1 MNATLDNERTRK
13 LCIDLLHA
21 DSEEEVVNIL
31 RDAGYWDNPG
41 VWRDYGDLEGNFAT
55 IGNQQSRPE
64 AALVEKIVN
73 SVDARLMNA
82 CLEVGIDPVS
92 SQAPTNIWAAVDK
105 FFPGSGGSLRD
116 WASAA
121 RRAEAANI
129 TLAATGQKRRPCIT
143 IADRGEGQTP
153 AKVPETF
160 MSLNRSNKLRIP
172 FVQGKFNMGGTGALK
187 FCGEHRFQLV
197 ITKRNPSLLTAGEK
211 TDPDA
216 SCWAVTVTRRQRPQE
231 GAGQV
236 RNSVFTYLAPVDADE
251 NPCRGSVLRFS
262 TKSLPLMP
270 EYNEPYKR
278 EIEYGSAVKLYN
290 YDMKGFTSHILMP
303 DGLLYRLEA
312 LLPEIALPVNLHECR
327 RDFKGGKE
335 KSFVTP
341 LAGLTVRLEE
351 GKGGNVEGGFPDSVP
366 FHVRGERMVA
376 KIYAFKDGRA
386 STYTTNE
393 SVIFSI
399 NGQTHAV
406 LPRSLFTRN
415 KIRLGRL
422 ADSLL
427 VMVDCS
433 EISVDAREDLFMNS
447 RDRLSQ
453 HELRKDIEA
462 EIEEI
467 LGKHPKLRQ
476 LANARTE
483 QEIGKRLADSK
494 PLEQVLNSIFKS
506 SPTLAALFREGKRLG
521 NPFNRKAGEQQDGE
535 NGKGGGGKGEHGPGE
550 EPFVGKKHPTYFRFY
565 QKKDGDMLE
574 RNCEFGR
581 RCRVTLETDVENEYF
596 RRTSNPGWYDME
608 VVETTGGKH
617 EEGLN
622 PQNSMILHDG
632 LAHWSIVLPED
643 MEIGETITLQLTVS
657 DDTLND
663 PFTNILRLTVGP
675 QSEHPA
681 GTGGKRRSSTSG
693 GGGEQPIGI
702 EMPHVISVKQD
713 EWPMHKFDKTS
724 ACRIV
729 QESDGSYTFY
739 INIDNLY
746 LRHEMKYSKDDPL
759 LLEAKFKYGNVLV
772 ALAMIQDDREIRS
785 QPNASTEQADAG
797 GNGDVPIGSRILDTT
812 RALGP
817 FMIPMINYLGSLSR
831 EDVAIAATAGDDE

>member
-1 MNATLDNERTRK
+1 MSGTLQNEQTRE
-13 LCIDLLHA
+13 LCTDLLHA
-21 DSEEEVVNIL
+21 DSEEKVIAIL
-31 RDAGYWDNPG
+31 KHAGYWDDPRA
-41 VWRDYGDLEGNFAT
+41 WRNYGDLEGNFAT

-82 CLEVGIDPVS
+82 CLEAGIDPVS
-92 SQAPTNIWAAVDK
+92 SQAPKNIWAAVDK

-121 RRAEAANI
+121 RRAEATNI

-143 IADRGEGQTP
+143 IADIGEGQTP

-197 ITKRNPSLLTAGEK
+197 ITKRNPSILTMDERADK
-211 TDPDA
+211 DA
-216 SCWAVTVTRRQRPQE
+216 SCWSVTITRRQRPQE

-236 RNSVFTYLAPVDADE
+236 RNSVFTYLAPVGADE
-251 NPCRGSVLRFS
+251 NPCRGAVLRFDA
-262 TKSLPLMP
+262 KSLPLMP
-270 EYNEPYKR
+270 EYNKPYSR
-278 EIEYGSAVKLYN
+278 EIDYGSAIKLYN
-290 YDMKGFTSHILMP
+290 YDMKGFTSHILMK

-327 RDFKGGKE
+327 DFAGVKE

-351 GKGGNVEGGFPDSVP
+351 GKGGNVEDGFPDSVP
-366 FHVRGERMVA
+366 FRVRGERMVA
-376 KIYAFKDGRA
+376 KIYAFKEGRA

-399 NGQTHAV
+399 NGQTHGV
-406 LPRSLFTRN
+406 LPRSLFGRN
-415 KIRLGRL
+415 KVKLGRL
-422 ADSLL
+422 SDSLL

-467 LGKHPKLRQ
+467 LSKHPNLKQ
-476 LANARTE
+476 LANARAQ
-483 QEIGKRLADSK
+483 QEIGNRLADSK
-494 PLEQVLNSIFKS
+494 PLEQVLNSILKS
-506 SPTLAALFREGKRLG
+506 SPTLAALFREGQRLG
-521 NPFNRKAGEQQDGE
+521 NPFNSKPGELQGGKNGTGTGE
-535 NGKGGGGKGEHGPGE
+535 KGGHGPGE
-550 EPFVGKKHPTYFRFY
+550 EPFVGKQHPTYFRFY
-565 QKKDGDMLE
+565 QKKDGDVLE

-596 RRTSNPGWYDME
+596 KRTSNPGWYDVE
-608 VVETTGGKH
+608 VLETTGGKH

-622 PQNSMILHDG
+622 PQNSLILHDG
-632 LAHWSIVLPED
+632 LAHWSIELPE
-643 MEIGETITLQLTVS
+643 EIEVGETITLQLTVS

-675 QSEHPA
+675 QSEHS
-681 GTGGKRRSSTSG
+681 GGKGGKRRSSTSG
-693 GGGEQPIGI
+693 GGGKQPVGI
-702 EMPHVISVKQD
+702 EMPNVIPVKQD
-713 EWPMHKFDKTS
+713 EWPRYGFDKTS
-724 ACRIV
+724 ACKIV

-746 LRHEMKYSKDDPL
+746 LRHEMKYSRDDPL
-759 LLEAKFKYGNVLV
+759 LMEAKFKYGNVLV
-772 ALAMIQDDREIRS
+772 ALALIQDDRER
-785 QPNASTEQADAG
+785 QKRPNASAQQPDGTSSEDI
-797 GNGDVPIGSRILDTT
+797 PIASRVLDTT

-817 FMIPMINYLGSLSR
+817 FMVPMINYLGSLSR
-831 EDVAIAATAGDDE
+831 DDVAVAATAGDEE

>member
-1 MNATLDNERTRK
+1 M
-13 LCIDLLHA
+13 DLLHA
-21 DSEEEVVNIL
+21 DSEEEVIGIL
-31 RDAGYWDNPG
+31 KDAGYWDNPST
-41 VWRDYGDLEGNFAT
+41 WRDYGDVEGNFAT

-82 CLEVGIDPVS
+82 CLEAHIDQLS
-92 SQAPTNIWAAVDK
+92 GAAPANIWAAVGE

-121 RRAEAANI
+121 RRAEARNI

-153 AKVPETF
+153 ARVPDTF

-187 FCGEHRFQLV
+187 FCGERRFQLV
-197 ITKRNPSLLTAGEK
+197 ITRRNPAILSASDRIDEH
-211 TDPDA
+211 A
-216 SCWAVTVTRRQRPQE
+216 SCWSVTVTRRQRPQE

-236 RNSVFTYLAPVDADE
+236 RNSVFTYLAPVGAE
-251 NPCRGSVLRFS
+251 ESPYKGGVLRFS
-262 TKSLPLMP
+262 AKSLPLMP
-270 EYNEPYKR
+270 EYNDPYKR
-278 EIEYGSAVKLYN
+278 EIEYGSAIKLYN
-290 YDMKGFTSHILMP
+290 YDMKGFTSHILMK

-327 RDFKGGKE
+327 NFSGDRE

-351 GKGGNVEGGFPDSVP
+351 GKGGNVEDGFPDSVP
-366 FHVRGERMVA
+366 FRVRGERMVA
-376 KIYAFKDGRA
+376 KIYAFKERKA

-393 SVIFSI
+393 GVIFSI
-399 NGQTHAV
+399 NGQTHGI
-406 LPRSLFTRN
+406 LPKSLFSRS
-415 KIRLGRL
+415 KVRLGRL
-422 ADSLL
+422 SDSLL

-467 LGKHPKLRQ
+467 LSKHVKLKQ

-494 PLEQVLNSIFKS
+494 PLEQVLRSLLKS
-506 SPTLAALFREGKRLG
+506 SPTLASLFREGKRIG
-521 NPFNRKAGEQQDGE
+521 NPFNRKPGDQQGGRNGEGR
-535 NGKGGGGKGEHGPGE
+535 GKGGPTPGE
-550 EPFVGKKHPTYFRFY
+550 EAFVGKKLPTFFRFY
-565 QKKDGDMLE
+565 QKKSGETLE

-581 RCRVTLETDVENEYF
+581 RCRLKLETDVENEYF
-596 RRTSNPGWYDME
+596 ARSSNRGWYE
-608 VVETTGGKH
+608 VETIETTGGRH
-617 EEGLN
+617 EGLN
-622 PQNSMILHDG
+622 PQNSMLLHDG
-632 LAHWSIVLPED
+632 VAHWSIVLPED
-643 MEIGETITLQLTVS
+643 VEVGETITLQLTVS

-663 PFTNILRLTVGP
+663 PFTNVVRLAVGP
-675 QSEHPA
+675 QVERP
-681 GTGGKRRSSTSG
+681 GGPGGKRRSSSSG
-693 GGGEQPIGI
+693 GGGEQPAGI
-702 EMPHVISVKQD
+702 EMPRVILVKED
-713 EWPMHKFDKTS
+713 DWPKHEFDKIS
-724 ACRIV
+724 ACKIM
-729 QESDGSYTFY
+729 QENDGSYTFY

-772 ALAMIQDDREIRS
+772 ALAMIQDHQEFWNRRNAAAE
-785 QPNASTEQADAG
+785 QPGTPS
-797 GNGDVPIGSRILDTT
+797 NGDVPVESRVFDTT
-812 RALGP
+812 RALAP
-817 FMIPMINYLGSLSR
+817 FMVPMINYLGALSR
-831 EDVAIAATAGDDE
+831 EDVAVAAAAGDEE